1 MKTSMA
7 QCLDQQ
13 QRRSNFSSQRACQFQ
28 NILCVL
34 PLGKYRPINAVAE
47 GNNNVVFL
55 KKKNYCNVSY
65 VAWANLQFYTNEEE
79 LLKIFLDKSS
89 QKRLPEG

>member
-34 PLGKYRPINAVAE
+34 ALGKYRPINAVAE
-47 GNNNVVFL
+47 GNINI
-55 KKKNYCNVSY
+55 
-65 VAWANLQFYTNEEE
+65 
-79 LLKIFLDKSS
+79 IFLRKNTIVMSRMLPGPIYNSIPTKKSYWKFIS
-89 QKRLPEG
+89 GYF